1 MLIYCITLLIYLE
14 AIVWFLDIFQLILTK
29 VNLSCYTSMKSF
41 VCSQVNFKRK
51 PLATA
56 LKCTR
61 KWLFSHMNCLA
72 VIFIVI
78 YFQFDTLHRY
88 GFLHFNLMFVH
99 NMLPQFAFAR
109 EANCAT
115 VALVFFARWLVFDV
129 LINTI
134 VAQAQAGIFRK
145 GFETNYALCLI
156 VNFVIYSEMVL
167 YLVRGSKTV
176 WT

>member
-41 VCSQVNFKRK
+41 VCSQVKFKRK

-61 KWLFSHMNCLA
+61 KWLFSHMNYLA
-72 VIFIVI
+72 VILIVI
-78 YFQFDTLHRY
+78 TFQFDILHRY
-88 GFLHFNLMFVH
+88 RFLYFNLMFVH
-99 NMLPQFAFAR
+99 NVLPQFVFAC

-115 VALVFFARWLVFDV
+115 VTLVFLARWLVFDV
-129 LINTI
+129 LINTF
-134 VAQAQAGIFRK
+134 VAQDQARIIRK
-145 GFETNYALCLI
+145 GFETN
-156 VNFVIYSEMVL
+156 
-167 YLVRGSKTV
+167 
-176 WT
+176 